1 VKHGVGHPA
10 VNGGVATMGGPINAV
25 LKDEVEMR
33 VALKS
38 SEEEGSISSCGA
50 IERACSD
57 GSMTSM
63 GRASS
68 SVKGESGG
76 LALNAGLSLGSNVV
90 QFSRSKERARVELS
104 RVWENAGGSGGRSGN
119 SYVGSSGEEGAVV
132 LQLSQGR
139 CGNAEGE
146 KVEMGMG
153 GEWKGKHVQLSFGLE
168 AEEIVEGGRVD
179 GKVEHCFRQ
188 VLEQDEGVGVDDGGK
203 GCRDSSEDRL
213 TKRVKREAM
222 ETRSNVDESRE
233 QVWESNEDQGN
244 YFLRALSTACY
255 GVGGLLESLMGLICG
270 MSNGC

>member
-10 VNGGVATMGGPINAV
+10 VTGGVATMGGPINGL
-25 LKDEVEMR
+25 LKDEVEVR
-33 VALKS
+33 VASKS

-63 GRASS
+63 GRRSS

-76 LALNAGLSLGSNVV
+76 FALDGRFSLGSNAV
-90 QFSRSKERARVELS
+90 QFSGSKERACVELS
-104 RVWENAGGSGGRSGN
+104 RVWENLVGRSGN

-168 AEEIVEGGRVD
+168 AEERVEGGRVD

-203 GCRDSSEDRL
+203 GFRDSSEDRL

-222 ETRSNVDESRE
+222 ETRSNVDGSRE
-233 QVWESNEDQGN
+233 QIWESNEDQGN

-255 GVGGLLESLMGLICG
+255 GVGGCVGIVDGPCMRDE
-270 MSNGC
+270 